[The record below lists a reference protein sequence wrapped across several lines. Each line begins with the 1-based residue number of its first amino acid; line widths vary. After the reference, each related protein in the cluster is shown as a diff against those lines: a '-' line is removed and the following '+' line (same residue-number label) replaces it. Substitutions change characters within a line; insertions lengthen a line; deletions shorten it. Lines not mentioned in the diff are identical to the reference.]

1 MLKPITEQQ
10 RKKIDGYLTEMT
22 LEEKLSQVQCIMGS
36 SWTAEEIKEVAGKE
50 KVGSIFIGNQTKERF
65 KEIADAAEGADIPVI
80 ICADLVHGAGARMFG
95 VTEFPHYMACSAADS
110 EEYVEKMGE
119 ITAREGR
126 AFGVHWAFG
135 PVVDLCLEKNNPMM
149 HVRTAGDNTEQ
160 VLRMSKAFVKG
171 IQKEGLMA
179 ATPKHFPGDGT
190 DARDTHITTLING
203 LSREDWEKSY
213 GVIWRGIIDSGA
225 MAIMSGHI
233 ALPFI
238 DPQYEGEAERYKGP
252 RPATISSKIQIDFLR
267 KELGFEGLV
276 VTDALN
282 MVGYGAH
289 IRREEYGWRLLEAG
303 ADMLL
308 WTNPP
313 KDTPFM
319 MEAIRQGK
327 LSEERVNEAVRR
339 VLELK
344 ARVGLLEEERIYPA
358 VTEAE
363 FRQNKRLAQEVAD
376 KSITIVRDVFH
387 SLPMKH
393 LKPGS
398 RVLTI
403 TAQYVEGYRT
413 TRDSYDLVFVD
424 EELRKRGFEVD
435 HLLNP
440 KDSSQ
445 LSQIEKDYDAIFI
458 NIKYTPRYG
467 SVRMYGDSFLMF
479 QNSWWVENKKVVFTS
494 FGEPYKLY
502 DLPSLHNYVNVYS
515 NTEVSQRAAVKVWLG
530 EIEAAGK
537 SPVKLEVY

>member
-1 MLKPITEQQ
+1 MLKLITEQQ
-10 RKKIDGYLTEMT
+10 REKIDRYISEMT

-36 SWTAEEIKEVAGKE
+36 SRTGEEIREAAVKE

-65 KEIADAAEGADIPVI
+65 KEIADVAKEADIPVI

-95 VTEFPHYMACSAADS
+95 VTEFPHYLACSAADS
-110 EEYVEKMGE
+110 EEYMEKMGE
-119 ITAREGR
+119 ITAQEGR

-149 HVRTAGDNTEQ
+149 HVRTAGDNTEH
-160 VLRMSKAFVKG
+160 VLKMSRAFVEG

-190 DARDTHITTLING
+190 DPRDTHITTLING
-203 LSREDWEKSY
+203 LSREEWEKSY

-238 DPQYEGEAERYKGP
+238 DPQYEDEAQRYKGP
-252 RPATISSKIQIDFLR
+252 RPATLSPKIQIDFLR
-267 KELGFEGLV
+267 GELGFEGLI

-282 MVGYGAH
+282 MVGYGSH

-308 WTNPP
+308 WTDPAA
-313 KDTPFM
+313 DTPLM
-319 MEAIRQGK
+319 VEAVEQGK
-327 LSEERVNEAVRR
+327 LSEERVNDAVRR

-344 ARVGLLEEERIYPA
+344 ARVGLLEEEKVYP
-358 VTEAE
+358 VLTEAE
-363 FRQNKRLAQEVAD
+363 LEQNKRVAQEVAD

-393 LKPGS
+393 LKPGAKI
-398 RVLTI
+398 LTI
-403 TAQYVEGYRT
+403 TAQYVEGYRNS
-413 TRDSYDLVFVD
+413 RDEKDMVFID

-440 KDSSQ
+440 KDSNQ
-445 LSQIEKDYDAIFI
+445 LAKIEGKYDAIFV

-467 SVRMYGDSFLMF
+467 SVRLYGDSFLMF

-530 EIEAAGK
+530 EIDAAGK
-537 SPVKLEVY
+537 TPLDLNI